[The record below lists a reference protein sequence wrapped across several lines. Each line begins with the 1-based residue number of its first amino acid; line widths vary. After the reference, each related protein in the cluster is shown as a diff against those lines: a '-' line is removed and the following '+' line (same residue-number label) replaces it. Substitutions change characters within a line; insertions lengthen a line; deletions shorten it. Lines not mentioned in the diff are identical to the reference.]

1 MRNVVIALV
10 GLVILATLAVAAFM
24 VSRPTPESPPVAV
37 ERVPIA
43 PAPAP
48 VVTAP
53 KRSDLPT
60 VAVEPRPVHA
70 VPAGPPPPDK
80 PITLRTQDG
89 RPIDP
94 SSGRVR

>member
-1 MRNVVIALV
+1 MRKFLIGLAA
-10 GLVILATLAVAAFM
+10 LVILAALGAGALLIL
-24 VSRPTPESPPVAV
+24 RPAPESPPVAI

-48 VVTAP
+48 VAVAP
-53 KRSDLPT
+53 KRPDLPT
-60 VAVEPRPVHA
+60 VEVGTHPVHP
-70 VPAGPPPPDK
+70 VPDGPPPADK

-94 SSGRVR
+94 TSGRVR